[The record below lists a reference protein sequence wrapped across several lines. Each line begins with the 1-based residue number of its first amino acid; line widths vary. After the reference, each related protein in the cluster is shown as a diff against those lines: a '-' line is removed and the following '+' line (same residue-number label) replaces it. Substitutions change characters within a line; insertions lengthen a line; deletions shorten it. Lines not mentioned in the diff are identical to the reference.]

1 MKKKLISLALSA
13 AMLFAGFSISAF
25 AEEPLTGSEPEPAA
39 AEAVEEEENSLFRK
53 PAAEQKPETTEGEAA
68 DETAEPEE
76 EKQPLYVALG
86 DSICAGVGLTSVQY
100 AHNLMGVDVSYNFKG
115 YPDACYVG
123 QVAQTLGLDR
133 DHAINLGLPVIT
145 CKDIGTFFQ
154 NGDTAA
160 VDLLT
165 GTITNETAGT
175 SVQAEP
181 LSDYIMDI
189 LQHGGIKPLIRARL
203 GKGAL

>member
-1 MKKKLISLALSA
+1 M
-13 AMLFAGFSISAF
+13 MN
-25 AEEPLTGSEPEPAA
+25 AEEKKAMAQMVHGKVFVFGDNVDTDQIYPGKYVEYTEIEDIRKYAMSGSAMPDLVKRFHPGDILVAGRNFGCGSSREHAPLVIKTCGTGCVIAIL
-39 AEAVEEEENSLFRK
+39 AESFGRIFFR
-53 PAAEQKPETTEGEAA
+53 
-68 DETAEPEE
+68 
-76 EKQPLYVALG
+76 
-86 DSICAGVGLTSVQY
+86 
-100 AHNLMGVDVSYNFKG
+100 N
-115 YPDACYVG
+115 
-123 QVAQTLGLDR
+123 
-133 DHAINLGLPVIT
+133 AINLGLPVIT

-165 GTITNETAGT
+165 GTITDETAGT

-203 GKGAL
+203 DKGAL

>member
-1 MKKKLISLALSA
+1 MCPELTTKGECLTPIAVPG
-13 AMLFAGFSISAF
+13 ML
-25 AEEPLTGSEPEPAA
+25 
-39 AEAVEEEENSLFRK
+39 R
-53 PAAEQKPETTEGEAA
+53 
-68 DETAEPEE
+68 
-76 EKQPLYVALG
+76 
-86 DSICAGVGLTSVQY
+86 C
-100 AHNLMGVDVSYNFKG
+100 
-115 YPDACYVG
+115 
-123 QVAQTLGLDR
+123 
-133 DHAINLGLPVIT
+133 IT

-160 VDLLT
+160 VDLIT

-181 LSDYIMDI
+181 LSDYVMDI

>member
-1 MKKKLISLALSA
+1 M
-13 AMLFAGFSISAF
+13 MN
-25 AEEPLTGSEPEPAA
+25 AEEKKAMTQMVHGKAFVFGDNVDTDQIYPSKYVEYTEIEDIRKYAMSGSAMPDLVKRFHPGDIIVAGRNFGCGSSREH
-39 AEAVEEEENSLFRK
+39 AVMTLK
-53 PAAEQKPETTEGEAA
+53 G
-68 DETAEPEE
+68 
-76 EKQPLYVALG
+76 
-86 DSICAGVGLTSVQY
+86 IGVGAILAESFGRIFFR
-100 AHNLMGVDVSYNFKG
+100 N
-115 YPDACYVG
+115 
-123 QVAQTLGLDR
+123 
-133 DHAINLGLPVIT
+133 AINLGLPVIT

-165 GTITNETAGT
+165 GTITNENAGT

-203 GKGAL
+203 GKGAF

>member
-1 MKKKLISLALSA
+1 MRN
-13 AMLFAGFSISAF
+13 
-25 AEEPLTGSEPEPAA
+25 AEEKKAMTQMVHGKVFVFGDNVDTDQIYPGKYVEYTEIEDIRKYAMSGSAMPDLVKRVHPGDIIVAGRNFGCGSSREH
-39 AEAVEEEENSLFRK
+39 AVMTLK
-53 PAAEQKPETTEGEAA
+53 G
-68 DETAEPEE
+68 
-76 EKQPLYVALG
+76 
-86 DSICAGVGLTSVQY
+86 IGVGAILAESFGRIFFR
-100 AHNLMGVDVSYNFKG
+100 N
-115 YPDACYVG
+115 
-123 QVAQTLGLDR
+123 
-133 DHAINLGLPVIT
+133 AINLGLPVIT
-145 CKDIGTFFQ
+145 CKGIGTFFH

-160 VDLLT
+160 VDLIT

>member
-1 MKKKLISLALSA
+1 MTLKGI
-13 AMLFAGFSISAF
+13 
-25 AEEPLTGSEPEPAA
+25 
-39 AEAVEEEENSLFRK
+39 
-53 PAAEQKPETTEGEAA
+53 
-68 DETAEPEE
+68 
-76 EKQPLYVALG
+76 
-86 DSICAGVGLTSVQY
+86 GVGAILAESFGRIFFR
-100 AHNLMGVDVSYNFKG
+100 N
-115 YPDACYVG
+115 
-123 QVAQTLGLDR
+123 
-133 DHAINLGLPVIT
+133 AINLGLPVIT

-160 VDLLT
+160 VDLIT

-181 LSDYIMDI
+181 LSDYVMDI

>member
-1 MKKKLISLALSA
+1 MSKI
-13 AMLFAGFSISAF
+13 
-25 AEEPLTGSEPEPAA
+25 
-39 AEAVEEEENSLFRK
+39 
-53 PAAEQKPETTEGEAA
+53 
-68 DETAEPEE
+68 
-76 EKQPLYVALG
+76 
-86 DSICAGVGLTSVQY
+86 
-100 AHNLMGVDVSYNFKG
+100 FKG
-115 YPDACYVG
+115 NAWKYGDNIDTDVIIPARYLVTSDEAELGKHCMEDIDKDFVKKVAPGDMIVG
-123 QVAQTLGLDR
+123 GENFGCGSSREHAPIAIKGAGCSCVIAASYAR
-133 DHAINLGLPVIT
+133 IFFRNAINLGLPVIT

-160 VDLLT
+160 VDLIT

-181 LSDYIMDI
+181 LSDYVMDI

>member
-1 MKKKLISLALSA
+1 MN
-13 AMLFAGFSISAF
+13 
-25 AEEPLTGSEPEPAA
+25 AEEKKAMAQMVRGKVFVFGDNVDTDQIYPGKYVEYREIEDIRKYAMSGSAMPDLVKRFHPGDILVAGRNFGCGSSREH
-39 AEAVEEEENSLFRK
+39 AV
-53 PAAEQKPETTEGEAA
+53 
-68 DETAEPEE
+68 
-76 EKQPLYVALG
+76 
-86 DSICAGVGLTSVQY
+86 IGVGAILAESFGRIFFR
-100 AHNLMGVDVSYNFKG
+100 N
-115 YPDACYVG
+115 
-123 QVAQTLGLDR
+123 
-133 DHAINLGLPVIT
+133 AINLGLPVIT

-160 VDLLT
+160 VDLIT

-181 LSDYIMDI
+181 LSDYVMDI

>member
-1 MKKKLISLALSA
+1 MN
-13 AMLFAGFSISAF
+13 
-25 AEEPLTGSEPEPAA
+25 AEEKKAMTQMVRGKVFVFGDNVDTDQIYPGKYVEYTEIEDIRKYAMSGSAMPDLVERFHPGDIIVAGRNFGCGSSREH
-39 AEAVEEEENSLFRK
+39 AVMTL
-53 PAAEQKPETTEGEAA
+53 
-68 DETAEPEE
+68 
-76 EKQPLYVALG
+76 
-86 DSICAGVGLTSVQY
+86 
-100 AHNLMGVDVSYNFKG
+100 KG
-115 YPDACYVG
+115 
-123 QVAQTLGLDR
+123 
-133 DHAINLGLPVIT
+133 
-145 CKDIGTFFQ
+145 IGTFFH

-203 GKGAL
+203 DKGAL

>member
-1 MKKKLISLALSA
+1 MRN
-13 AMLFAGFSISAF
+13 
-25 AEEPLTGSEPEPAA
+25 AEEKKAMTQMVHGKVFVFGDNVDTDQIYPGKYVEYTEIEDIRKYAMSGSAMPDLVKRFHPGDIIVAGRNFGCGSSREH
-39 AEAVEEEENSLFRK
+39 AVMTLK
-53 PAAEQKPETTEGEAA
+53 G
-68 DETAEPEE
+68 
-76 EKQPLYVALG
+76 
-86 DSICAGVGLTSVQY
+86 IGVGAILAESFGRIFFR
-100 AHNLMGVDVSYNFKG
+100 N
-115 YPDACYVG
+115 
-123 QVAQTLGLDR
+123 
-133 DHAINLGLPVIT
+133 AINLGLPVIT

-160 VDLLT
+160 VDLLA

-203 GKGAL
+203 GVCQEFCVNRFNKQHRIAA